1 MTRKTKLLI
10 CCIILAVVLI
20 IFMRPRHIRI
30 DVSTIDDFNV
40 MREGYSI
47 AMTDEEKSEI
57 IDMVEDTT
65 IIPCLFPPSSGWTYK
80 VMYTG
85 NNNRTHS
92 VVLLGGKIT
101 YDNRSYL
108 PIGSNSEKII
118 NRLDE
123 IYRSK
128 LVTVQI
134 TNASQITIINETN
147 GREVTLEG
155 RQLSELTDALS
166 YIPSRPITSD
176 NNDNTVCRLQVK
188 YENGSIEE
196 LPIMQSGTILY
207 KGQYMLLNS
216 YAAELIEST
225 VGKY

>member
-1 MTRKTKLLI
+1 MVKL
-10 CCIILAVVLI
+10 
-20 IFMRPRHIRI
+20 H
-30 DVSTIDDFNV
+30 
-40 MREGYSI
+40 
-47 AMTDEEKSEI
+47 
-57 IDMVEDTT
+57 T
-65 IIPCLFPPSSGWTYK
+65 IIYHIFQSA
-80 VMYTG
+80 V
-85 NNNRTHS
+85 
-92 VVLLGGKIT
+92 
-101 YDNRSYL
+101 
-108 PIGSNSEKII
+108 I
-118 NRLDE
+118 ND
-123 IYRSK
+123 I
-128 LVTVQI
+128 
-134 TNASQITIINETN
+134 N